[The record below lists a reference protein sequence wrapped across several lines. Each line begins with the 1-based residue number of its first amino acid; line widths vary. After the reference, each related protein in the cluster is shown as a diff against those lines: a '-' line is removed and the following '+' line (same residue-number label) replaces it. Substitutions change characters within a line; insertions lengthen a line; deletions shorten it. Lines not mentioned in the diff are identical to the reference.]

1 MPAAKSRR
9 WKSFPRNT
17 RWNSAL
23 KIWVA
28 NKHCLMIWDPLDPG
42 EGTHSGIQRRCF
54 AHWCDSRN
62 PCNNHRFKAGIN
74 LVQGSRPGAGQYGVR
89 GRWIVFRRDR
99 HRRRRRNTGNTS
111 TSEFTKILQ
120 DALEPALKTVVQSN
134 PKTAEPVASPARGVT
149 KTGPVEV
156 EALKE
161 STDGKAT
168 GTDVVREARK
178 YLGVPYVWGGNDPKI
193 GLDCSSFVQHAFRD
207 LGVDLPRVARDQAKV
222 GTEIPSLAQA
232 KPGDLIVTRN
242 GAHIGI
248 YLGENK
254 MIHAPRPGEQVS
266 IRKLFETDAQI
277 MTIRRIVPAESP
289 APAATKTVAES
300 QVREAS
306 SRAAEL
312 TASAQRAAF
321 NSVVKD
327 S

>member
-1 MPAAKSRR
+1 MAYSDVASRIG
-9 WKSFPRNT
+9 
-17 RWNSAL
+17 A
-23 KIWVA
+23 IQ
-28 NKHCLMIWDPLDPG
+28 
-42 EGTHSGIQRRCF
+42 GTLATIT
-54 AHWCDSRN
+54 
-62 PCNNHRFKAGIN
+62 
-74 LVQGSRPGAGQYGVR
+74 GSRPASTSSKAPAPMQDSQVSAGAGSSSAGI
-89 GRWIVFRRDR
+89 GTGIGGGIL
-99 HRRRRRNTGNTS
+99 GNTS

-120 DALEPALKTVVQSN
+120 DALEPALKTVAQSN
-134 PKTAEPVASPARGVT
+134 PKTAEPVASPARGAT

-193 GLDCSSFVQHAFRD
+193 GLDCSSFVQHTFRD

-289 APAATKTVAES
+289 APTATKTVAES

-306 SRAAEL
+306 ARAAEL